1 MKIKSKANGAPRTR
15 LSEFSS
21 WFLGNDNHPSTNNR
35 WSISFTTP
43 KILRPGGN
51 FSLLNRF
58 ALDSS
63 VNREYF
69 NYYAD
74 NVQLPSKQVTTGSIT
89 SVGSS
94 YNYATSS
101 TFSQIS
107 MDFIIPRNHVTRI
120 IFERWISIMSSDSNQ
135 YTDYYDDYVC
145 PHLLIYKW
153 ERGGGKEFKIP
164 KYYKRFLESLGINP
178 DTVSKYKDDQIVGIY
193 DIQNAFPY
201 NLGSSTLNN
210 ASTSLQT
217 LNVQFYYERYRF
229 HGLNKYDEKGTI
241 SLASGSY
248 GEDSD
253 IAFAQLSTPTATT

>member
-1 MKIKSKANGAPRTR
+1 MNIKNKATGAPRTR

-21 WFLGNDNHPSTNNR
+21 WFLGNENHPSSNNR
-35 WSISFTTP
+35 WSVLFTTP

-58 ALDSS
+58 SLDSS
-63 VNREYF
+63 ENRPYF

-89 SVGSS
+89 SVGST

-107 MDFIIPRNHVTRI
+107 MDFIMPRNHKTRI
-120 IFERWISIMSSDSNQ
+120 IFERWISIMSSDANQ
-135 YTDYYDDYVC
+135 MTDYYDDYVC
-145 PHLLIYKW
+145 PNLLIFKW
-153 ERGGGKEFKIP
+153 ERGGGPEFKLP
-164 KYYKRFLESLGINP
+164 KFYIKFLKSLGINP
-178 DTVSKYKDDQIVGIY
+178 DTVAKYKDDQIVGIY

-201 NLGSSTLNN
+201 NLGSSTLTN
-210 ASTSLQT
+210 AQMSIQT

-229 HGLNKYDEKGTI
+229 HGLKKYDEKGTI
-241 SLASGSY
+241 SLAAG
-248 GEDSD
+248 GADADSD
-253 IAFAQLSTPTATT
+253 IAFAQLSAPSGST